1 MLAMAAFTFWG
12 AFGVGLWTLGA
23 TKLYVMEPAVALGKG
38 LVGTGVAVALGGAVG
53 PLGRIVALAG
63 VVLVATV

>member
-12 AFGVGLWTLGA
+12 ALGVGRWALGA
-23 TKLYVMEPAVALGKG
+23 TKLYVMEPVALGKG
-38 LVGTGVAVALGGAVG
+38 LAGAGVAAVGAGG
-53 PLGRIVALAG
+53 PLGRMGAAGG